1 MLRLVEGSCE
11 WGKNLIYFF
20 FWQKYVRRKKCMH
33 LDRLVLYFSA
43 STIIHLGAGDINV
56 EKAELI
62 EDKL

>member
-1 MLRLVEGSCE
+1 MGVGQ
-11 WGKNLIYFF
+11 KPNLFF
-20 FWQKYVRRKKCMH
+20 LLAEICQKEKCMH

>member
-1 MLRLVEGSCE
+1 
-11 WGKNLIYFF
+11 
-20 FWQKYVRRKKCMH
+20 MH